1 MNIFDWSDRLK
12 LHKSTGFVSA
22 QGLYFVT
29 FAIVNILLKVEM
41 AKRTLM
47 AETFDIF
54 VVLAFRQF
62 FHRQLSIIL
71 TMVKMAKKAKT
82 KMKKMA

>member
-1 MNIFDWSDRLK
+1 MAKMVRARKYFTIFTTL
-12 LHKSTGFVSA
+12 A
-22 QGLYFVT
+22 YFVT
-29 FAIVNILLKVEM
+29 FAIFNILLKVEM